1 MPFSNITNRF
11 ARIWQFIDQFAAG
24 ENADRE
30 DFDVA
35 LNDVRDSMN
44 AAIAYLEGL
53 AGGGT
58 ATDLRYLGRT
68 DTPPATR
75 SGGGA
80 LVAGDF
86 YVTVTAPTIFVW
98 TGAAYETTAE
108 IPRLNAAVQDF
119 LDSTSQ
125 SEMRGALALGTA
137 ATQNVGAFATAAQ
150 GAKADAAL
158 TVEAGGTSI
167 EVTDWNNLQTLPSN
181 FYRGL
186 VTAANSPGNTSAL
199 HGFWS
204 RSDANNGIF
213 IGAWVAGTIWYRPLT
228 AGTWGA
234 WEKAPRR
241 QPAATD
247 INSLGDGWWSQ
258 NVTDATPN
266 VPSGYGMFTGALHHI
281 GTTNERSQQLVII
294 SSSVSGK
301 AGTVLRRAYTGGS
314 WGAWADSLTSAFASG
329 ATGQPINQW
338 EWHPYNAATIGD
350 GATGVIWDSAVN
362 GTVASITTPD
372 FADGYE
378 YRLKFAEVKHGSG
391 VQQQVFLNLYRE
403 TAAAYAGAANVFGNI
418 ATSEYL
424 DGVVEFLRPRIA
436 AFIHF
441 LVQHGSSNGR
451 SNGSLGGSTF
461 SGLQLQHA
469 VSQKILKAQVSI
481 TGSFTA
487 GQVVLE
493 RRRVIT

>member
-24 ENADRE
+24 ESADRE

-150 GAKADAAL
+150 GAKADLAI
-158 TVEAGGTSI
+158 TNESGGAST
-167 EVTDWNNLQTLPSN
+167 EVTDWNALSGLPSN
-181 FYRGL
+181 SYRGL
-186 VTAANSPGNTSAL
+186 ATAVNGPLGSTAAVGR
-199 HGFWS
+199 WDKI
-204 RSDANNGIF
+204 DANNGHLF
-213 IGAWVAGTIWYRPLT
+213 LKTTGGTVWYREYAAGAW
-228 AGTWGA
+228 GA
-234 WEKAPRR
+234 YEKAPRR
-241 QPAATD
+241 LPTSFD
-247 INSLGDGWWSQ
+247 INGLGDGWWSQ
-258 NVTDATPN
+258 YVTDATPN

-294 SSSVSGK
+294 SSSVSG
-301 AGTVLRRAYTGGS
+301 ATGTVLNRAYTGGS
-314 WGAWADSLTSAFASG
+314 WGAWSSSTSSQIGVGQTWRDVTRAANTSYQNTTGRPIQVAVVLYDSISFQTSTDNSTWFTVYTTDADQDSG
-329 ATGQPINQW
+329 Q
-338 EWHPYNAATIGD
+338 
-350 GATGVIWDSAVN
+350 
-362 GTVASITTPD
+362 
-372 FADGYE
+372 
-378 YRLKFAEVKHGSG
+378 
-391 VQQQVFLNLYRE
+391 
-403 TAAAYAGAANVFGNI
+403 AAAIIIPPGHYYKTTGAFF
-418 ATSEYL
+418 TWTE
-424 DGVVEFLRPRIA
+424 LR
-436 AFIHF
+436 
-441 LVQHGSSNGR
+441 
-451 SNGSLGGSTF
+451 
-461 SGLQLQHA
+461 
-469 VSQKILKAQVSI
+469 
-481 TGSFTA
+481 
-487 GQVVLE
+487 
-493 RRRVIT
+493 